1 MSSMRLSA
9 QHVYRVLGQVV
20 VCLAVSLPALAQ
32 VQSKTTTTQGS
43 TTKQVTIQ
51 RGEITYVKGHT
62 VVVKMEDGTLE
73 QFDNVPDNLRFTV
86 DGKPV
91 NIRNA
96 QVGMKL
102 EKQTITTSQ
111 PQMITA
117 VETVTGKVWRVT
129 PPHSVILTLENGQNQ
144 QFKIPDGQKFIVE
157 GKETDAWG
165 LRKSMT
171 VSAQKVTEVPVTVTT
186 REIVRTG
193 TAPAP
198 VAPAPTLQPDVPL
211 LVVVPAPPVNVKPP
225 VESAQV
231 ESAPTTLPATASYD
245 PIWGLL
251 GLVFCSLGLMLKAAR
266 IIASRFVNSRS

>member
-1 MSSMRLSA
+1 MSTMGFPARR
-9 QHVYRVLGQVV
+9 VYRALGRAVLL
-20 VCLAVSLPALAQ
+20 LAVSLPAVAQ
-32 VQSKTTTTQGS
+32 VQTKTTTTQGP

-51 RGEITYVKGHT
+51 RGEITYIKGHT

-91 NIRNA
+91 SIRNA

-111 PQMITA
+111 PQMITT

-144 QFKIPDGQKFIVE
+144 QFKIPEGQKFSVD

-165 LRKSMT
+165 LRKGMT
-171 VSAQKVTEVPVTVTT
+171 VSAQKVTEVPVTVATQQ
-186 REIVRTG
+186 ILRTG
-193 TAPAP
+193 TAPA
-198 VAPAPTLQPDVPL
+198 AATPAPTLRPDVPL
-211 LVVVPAPPVNVKPP
+211 LVVGAAPKANVNPP
-225 VESAQV
+225 VETAQV
-231 ESAPTTLPATASYD
+231 ESAPKTLPATASD
-245 PIWGLL
+245 IPIWGLL
-251 GLVFCSLGLMLKAAR
+251 GLVFCSLGLMLKAGR
-266 IIASRFVNSRS
+266 IIASCFVDPRG